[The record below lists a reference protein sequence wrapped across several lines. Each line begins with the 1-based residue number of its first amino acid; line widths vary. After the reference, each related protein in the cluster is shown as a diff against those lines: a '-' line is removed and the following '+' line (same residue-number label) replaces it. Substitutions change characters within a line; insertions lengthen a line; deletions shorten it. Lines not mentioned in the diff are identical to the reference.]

1 MVITINYILKHP
13 GMVIFFSFT
22 RGKMGLFELG
32 IQYISLKTR
41 YASEP
46 NDFSLKVLFTMFRNT
61 MFKSGIF
68 LPYQKIPNHFEI
80 NEEI

>member
-1 MVITINYILKHP
+1 
-13 GMVIFFSFT
+13 MVIFFSFT

-61 MFKSGIF
+61 TRSSQAFFYLTKKFQSTLKSMKKLEF
-68 LPYQKIPNHFEI
+68 
-80 NEEI
+80 